1 MKNHPPSLKTREER
15 FENYLSLLSKE
26 MDHADRIEP
35 FRNYLAGLLL
45 QGERKSI
52 EPIAARIDPTRVCAK
67 HQSLHHFIAVAAW
80 NDRALLRVICQYALP
95 VLLHLGK
102 VESWII
108 DDTGFPKRGQH
119 SVGVERQYCG
129 QLGKLENCQVA
140 VSLTLS
146 HQLAS
151 LPVAFD
157 LYLPKRWAYDWARR
171 KKAGVPPEIKFRT
184 KREIALAQI
193 DAALIAGLPRG
204 IVNADVA
211 FGNDTDFRD
220 ELTARKLRYAVGI
233 QSTTTI
239 WPTGKGPLPPKASNQ
254 GKRPKLL
261 RRDAEHQPVT
271 ARQLADQLG
280 RDCFRPIIWREG
292 ARGKMRSHFCVR
304 RVRPAHLDYRRE
316 TPRAEEW
323 LLIEWPL
330 AERDPTK
337 YWFLTLSR
345 QASLRK
351 LVYTAKA
358 RWPIEADYKNLKAVG
373 LGDYEVRG
381 WRGFHHHATMSIA
394 AYAFLI
400 GERGLFSLR
409 RNRCTAGCA
418 IPRIS
423 RGKRSCRSA
432 NTSGATQP
440 NIYCDYANRIECHNG
455 ESHPPMSVLPKIQR
469 SHVIISEEIREF
481 CDTVVLKPK
490 PDPHNHR

>member
-1 MKNHPPSLKTREER
+1 MKNHPQSLNAREER
-15 FENYLSLLSKE
+15 FENYLSMLSKE
-26 MDHADRIEP
+26 LDHADRIRP
-35 FRNYLAGLLL
+35 FRDYLAGLLL

-52 EPIAARIDPTRVCAK
+52 EPIAARIDPTHVCAK

-95 VLLHLGK
+95 ALLHLGE
-102 VESWII
+102 VESWIV

-129 QLGKLENCQVA
+129 QLGKKENCQVA
-140 VSLTLS
+140 VSLTLA

-157 LYLPKRWAYDWARR
+157 LYLPKRWAYDWTRR
-171 KKAGVPPEIKFRT
+171 KKAGVPREIRFRT

-193 DAALIAGLPRG
+193 DAAIIAGLPRG

-211 FGNDTDFRD
+211 YGNDTDFRD

-233 QSTTTI
+233 QTTTTV
-239 WPTGKGPLPPKASNQ
+239 WPP
-254 GKRPKLL
+254 GKRPPAPKSISDRGKQRKLQ
-261 RRDAEHQPVT
+261 RRDEKHQPVT
-271 ARQLADQLG
+271 VRQLADQLG
-280 RDCFRPIIWREG
+280 RDSFRQITWREG
-292 ARGKMRSHFCVR
+292 THGEMRSHFCAR

-330 AERDPTK
+330 AEHDPTK
-337 YWFLTLSR
+337 YWFLTLRR

-351 LVYTAKA
+351 LVYTAKG
-358 RWPIEADYKNLKAVG
+358 RWPIERDYKDLKAAG

-381 WRGFHHHATMSIA
+381 WRGFHHHATTSIA

-400 GERGLFSLR
+400 GERGLFSLC
-409 RNRCTAGCA
+409 RNRRAAGCA
-418 IPRIS
+418 LPRIY
-423 RGKRSCRSA
+423 RGGRSSRSA
-432 NTSGATQP
+432 NTSGAAQP
-440 NIYCDYANRIECHNG
+440 SIACDDANRIGRCNG
-455 ESHPPMSVLPKIQR
+455 EACPPMSVLPKIQR
-469 SHVIISEEIREF
+469 SHVIIS
-481 CDTVVLKPK
+481 
-490 PDPHNHR
+490 